1 MNRRQLSLAAAPAL
15 ALLLLFA
22 GLAPA
27 LAADAP
33 SFAGTWVLNSKKGEN
48 LGMMSA
54 VKETAKIAQ
63 TAQQL
68 KIESSA
74 KFMGTTSERTLTY
87 DLAGKT
93 VNNEGPMGTRGDTVA
108 KWDGSK
114 LVVTWT
120 EPSAIP
126 GSKVQKVETRELSAD
141 GSTMTVTTTRG
152 TKPPMVMVYERQ
164 K

>member
-1 MNRRQLSLAAAPAL
+1 MDRFALILPVLLMMLGAAP
-15 ALLLLFA
+15 
-22 GLAPA
+22 PA
-27 LAADAP
+27 SAADTP
-33 SFAGTWVLNSKKGEN
+33 SFAGTWVLNTKKGEN

-54 VKETAKIAQ
+54 VNETAKITQ

-74 KFMGTTSERTLTY
+74 KFMGTTSERTVTY

-108 KWDGSK
+108 KWDAGK

-126 GSKVQKVETRELSAD
+126 GSKVQKVETRVLSAD
-141 GSTMTVTTTRG
+141 GKSMSVTTTRG
-152 TKPPMVMVYERQ
+152 TKPPMVMVYEKQ
-164 K
+164 

>member
-1 MNRRQLSLAAAPAL
+1 MFQPTLSLIALPVLLAAL
-15 ALLLLFA
+15 A
-22 GLAPA
+22 GAPA
-27 LAADAP
+27 LAADPP
-33 SFAGTWVLNSKKGEN
+33 SFAGTWVLNTKKGEN

-54 VKETAKIAQ
+54 VKETTKISQ
-63 TAQQL
+63 TPQQL

-74 KFMGTTSERTLTY
+74 GFMGTTSERTVTY

-108 KWDGSK
+108 KWDGGK

-126 GSKVQKVETRELSAD
+126 GSKVQKVETRVLSAD
-141 GSTMTVTTTRG
+141 GKEMSVTTTRG

>member
-1 MNRRQLSLAAAPAL
+1 MKRLTTILPL
-15 ALLLLFA
+15 LVLLLGA
-22 GLAPA
+22 VGPA
-27 LAADAP
+27 IAADPP
-33 SFAGTWVLNSKKGEN
+33 SFAGTWVLNTKKGEN

-54 VKETAKIAQ
+54 VNETSKITQ

-74 KFMGTTSERTLTY
+74 KFMGTTSERTVTY

-108 KWDGSK
+108 KWDAGK

-126 GSKVQKVETRELSAD
+126 GSKVQKVETRVLSAD
-141 GSTMTVTTTRG
+141 GKSMTVTTTRG
-152 TKPPMVMVYERQ
+152 TKPPMVMVYEKQ
-164 K
+164 